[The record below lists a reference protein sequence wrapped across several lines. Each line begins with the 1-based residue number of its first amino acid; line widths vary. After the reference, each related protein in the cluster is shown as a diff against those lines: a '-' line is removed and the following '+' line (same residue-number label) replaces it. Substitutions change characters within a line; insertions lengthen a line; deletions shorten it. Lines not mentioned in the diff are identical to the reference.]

1 MVLQYSCAYP
11 NLSYNLYS
19 KCVKLFASTDLFVS
33 FNKSTY
39 NFNEDSGVAQPELI
53 LSNPSSTDI
62 TVKVN
67 SRDST
72 AISSHE

>member
-1 MVLQYSCAYP
+1 VSTVL
-11 NLSYNLYS
+11 
-19 KCVKLFASTDLFVS
+19 TVS
-33 FNKSTY
+33 FNHPTY
-39 NFNEDSGVAQPELI
+39 DFNEESGVAQPELI